1 MQALLANEKDSSL
14 ESLLGECRHEQGA
27 DSKVLFIRAATAAG
41 LMQNQQALW
50 PQIQAAVEGS
60 DQR

>member
-1 MQALLANEKDSSL
+1 MDVLLKGRSFCISP
-14 ESLLGECRHEQGA
+14 
-27 DSKVLFIRAATAAG
+27 AAVTAMAVTAAG

-50 PQIQAAVEGS
+50 PQIQAAIEGP